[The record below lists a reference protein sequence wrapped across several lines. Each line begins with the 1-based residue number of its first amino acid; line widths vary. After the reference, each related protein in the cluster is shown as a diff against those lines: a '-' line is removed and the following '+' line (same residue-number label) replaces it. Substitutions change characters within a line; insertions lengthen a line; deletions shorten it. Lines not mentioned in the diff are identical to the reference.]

1 VILRHDTR
9 AQQMH
14 SYEVHERARVPCTA
28 QAAGL
33 CVATGWC
40 GACVDMVSMDHG
52 EEGRAGLQCLSGHIQ
67 TAPSSINGMGDGVAE
82 VTAVAAYVVKL

>member
-1 VILRHDTR
+1 
-9 AQQMH
+9 
-14 SYEVHERARVPCTA
+14 
-28 QAAGL
+28 
-33 CVATGWC
+33 
-40 GACVDMVSMDHG
+40 MDHG